1 MNKHST
7 YNFDGKQVM
16 GFPRA
21 PYGDVSRDPASAV
34 DIDRPG
40 ARYGTWDAGVLEVLS
55 SRSMIWESGHRHR
68 IPMPS
73 DRTRPL
79 NLRPQSLH
87 VIFVLAF
94 YFDSPT
100 SYNSPQPPSK
110 S

>member
-40 ARYGTWDAGVLEVLS
+40 PRYGTWDAGVLEVC
-55 SRSMIWESGHRHR
+55 MFIK
-68 IPMPS
+68 P
-73 DRTRPL
+73 
-79 NLRPQSLH
+79 
-87 VIFVLAF
+87 F
-94 YFDSPT
+94 YDLGEWT
-100 SYNSPQPPSK
+100 STPNSNAQ
-110 S
+110 